1 MLMLSTLL
9 ENHEEPAPRRE
20 QPVVDPEP
28 SCDVERAIL
37 RATRYG

>member
-9 ENHEEPAPRRE
+9 EQCDEPAPCRE
-20 QPVVDPEP
+20 QPVEPEP